1 MEYNLIAG
9 WAGMALGVIS
19 GAVIGL
25 FFHREGWMGGYQAYR
40 RRMIR
45 LGHISFFGLGFLNL
59 FFALTCTLYPLP
71 DFWGQIASVSLI
83 IGAAAMPTIC
93 FLSAWKQAFQKFFP
107 IPVLSVG
114 LGIASVLLTLKP
126 F

>member
-1 MEYNLIAG
+1 
-9 WAGMALGVIS
+9 MALGVIS

-59 FFALTCTLYPLP
+59 FFALTSVQYPLP
-71 DFWGQIASVSLI
+71 DFWEGIASMSFI
-83 IGAAAMPTIC
+83 IGAAAMPTNC
-93 FLSAWKQAFQKFFP
+93 FLSAWKPVFQKLFP

-114 LGIASVLLTLKP
+114 LGLAIVLFNLKP

>member
-1 MEYNLIAG
+1 MEYNLFAG
-9 WAGMALGVIS
+9 WAGMAFGVIS
-19 GAVIGL
+19 GAVIGF

-59 FFALTCTLYPLP
+59 FFSLTCALYPFP
-71 DFWGQIASVSLI
+71 VFWEQIASVSLI
-83 IGAAAMPTIC
+83 IGAVAMPTSC
-93 FLSAWKQAFQKFFP
+93 FLSAWKPAFQKLFP

-114 LGIASVLLTLKP
+114 LGIASVLLNLKP